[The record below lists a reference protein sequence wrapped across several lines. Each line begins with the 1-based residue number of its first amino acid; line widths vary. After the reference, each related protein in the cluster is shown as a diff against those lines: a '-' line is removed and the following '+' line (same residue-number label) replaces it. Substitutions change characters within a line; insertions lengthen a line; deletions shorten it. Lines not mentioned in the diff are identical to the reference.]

1 MKRYMRDRRTGLTDA
16 IALQYSS
23 TSERDGVGGSD
34 LFFSSLTVRN
44 ASYILR
50 KSVRV
55 CGLRISLLQE
65 KKKKKS
71 LV

>member
-1 MKRYMRDRRTGLTDA
+1 MLLHCNTAQLLRETGWG
-16 IALQYSS
+16 ALIF
-23 TSERDGVGGSD
+23 
-34 LFFSSLTVRN
+34 FFSSLTVRN